1 MATIHDVAKLAGV
14 SIKTVSRVVNQ
25 EPSVREA
32 TRERVQ
38 NAVDKLQYK
47 PHTGARLM
55 RSSKSNL
62 IGLVT
67 SAISTVSRDPVKA
80 GLSSIHIVKGV
91 QQACRE
97 AGKTLLIIDTE
108 PDETNIQH
116 HIDILLSHRVEGIIY
131 VLDHHQLLAPPAV
144 QNTPFWL
151 VNGYSSP
158 TVPAVVPD
166 DYTGQQL
173 AVEHLISQG
182 HKRIAYV
189 GLAVE
194 LEAGRLRREGF
205 INATYAAGL
214 SSDDIQ
220 TNIGM
225 RLGESTPFSIL
236 GTVLQQLFMQT
247 NPPTAICFG
256 NDQMAVN
263 AIPMLNSLGL
273 RIPEDVSIMG
283 FDNDMALVSGA
294 KPELTTVTLPYQRM
308 GQITAKKLLQGLHE
322 TEKKTTEPYPIK
334 VTGEVVIRQSVE
346 HYRLNSQH
354 NNMTRINRK
363 AVEVTEDFL

>member
-1 MATIHDVAKLAGV
+1 MSTIHDVAKLAGV

-25 EPSVREA
+25 EPGVREA

-38 NAVDKLQYK
+38 SAVDKLQYK

-62 IGLVT
+62 VGLIT

-91 QQACRE
+91 QQACRK

-108 PDETNIQH
+108 PDETDIQH

-131 VLDHHQLLAPPAV
+131 VLDHHRLIAPPLV
-144 QNTPFWL
+144 QDTPFWL
-151 VNGYSSP
+151 VNGYSTPSF
-158 TVPAVVPD
+158 PAVVPD

-173 AVEHLISQG
+173 AVEYLVAQG
-182 HKRIAYV
+182 HKRLAYV
-189 GLAVE
+189 GLAIE

-205 INATYAAGL
+205 IDAAQAAGL
-214 SSDDIQ
+214 VNEDVQ
-220 TNIGM
+220 TTFGM
-225 RLGESTPFSIL
+225 KLGESTPFSIL
-236 GTVLQQLFMQT
+236 EGLLKQFFTQK

-256 NDQMAVN
+256 NDQMAMN

-273 RIPEDVSIMG
+273 RIPEDVSIIG
-283 FDNDMALVSGA
+283 FDNDMAIVSGA
-294 KPELTTVTLPYQRM
+294 KPALTTVTLPYQRM
-308 GQITAKKLLQGLHE
+308 GQVTAKKLLQQLND
-322 TEKKTTEPYPIK
+322 TDKEPAESYPIK
-334 VTGEVVIRQSVE
+334 VTGEVVIRQSVKK
-346 HYRLNSQH
+346 L
-354 NNMTRINRK
+354 
-363 AVEVTEDFL
+363 